1 MMRNAKA
8 IACLILLLSLPAAPC
23 AAQGGTPAQTKA
35 PEVAAR
41 SGPCLQLQ
49 EIAHDFGAV
58 MEGEHLEHVFQVRN
72 TGAEELV
79 IEHVRPG

>member
-1 MMRNAKA
+1 MMRSAR
-8 IACLILLLSLPAAPC
+8 ILACLTLLLSLPAVPC
-23 AAQGGTPAQTKA
+23 AAQGTPAEAKA

-49 EIAHDFGAV
+49 EIAHDFGDV
-58 MEGEHLEHVFQVRN
+58 MEGEHLEHVFEVRN